1 MSDTLKTDMA
11 ARKIGAAAA
20 RWKNDTITAIAF
32 ADALDRFADT
42 VAELERENVALRA
55 DKERLDWLALSP
67 DKRLLTVHGL
77 WVNDGDVADMRAAID
92 AARKVQP

>member
-1 MSDTLKTDMA
+1 MNKQTFWESEVYTLREQIQLIETE
-11 ARKIGAAAA
+11 R
-20 RWKNDTITAIAF
+20 NN
-32 ADALDRFADT
+32 
-42 VAELERENVALRA
+42 LERENVALRA

-92 AARKVQP
+92 RARKEQP

>member
-1 MSDTLKTDMA
+1 MSDTLKTSMA

-55 DKERLDWLALSP
+55 DKERLDWIARNRSVSATERPLSVTP
-67 DKRLLTVHGL
+67 ESLRES
-77 WVNDGDVADMRAAID
+77 ID
-92 AARKVQP
+92 AARKEIQS